1 MKLLP
6 PGYNDWAF
14 ISQSPLNGW
23 VLAVAAVVTLAIVT
37 MSVLAYLRAGRR
49 YLVLGALHV
58 VAALS
63 VLIVVVQ
70 PALDLRAVTRIP
82 GRIAF
87 VIDDSQSMA
96 ENDGLPKSRA
106 ERVNQWL
113 AEHQAELDALKGQN
127 PIEYYTLSGPGRAT
141 RAQGPESDL
150 LQALRPP
157 LSSNDKA
164 RPLSAVVLVSDGAD
178 TEALGQAATAAE
190 RKKLAERLAA
200 ADVPVNT
207 ITVGGKR
214 SADLYISGVIQ
225 DPIAF
230 VRNTVKVEV
239 RVEQKGLGAVTVP
252 VSLKREGSLVTQQ
265 TARVPESGAAKVQ
278 FEIVPAEVGE
288 FVFTVEVPVQPDEAV
303 VENNKREFIV
313 KVVRDKIRA
322 LLVSGRPSWD
332 ERFLRRSLKLS
343 PNVDLISFFIL
354 RTPSD
359 FQPVPQNES
368 SLIPF
373 PTHELFETEL
383 HTFDVVVLQNFDYR
397 PYNMAYL
404 LKNLREH
411 VLNKGGALAMFGG
424 ESSFGGGAYAQT
436 PLADVLPV
444 EMAAAEMDSRDF
456 QPVLT
461 TAGEKHPVLRLQA
474 ASTSRSKAIAALP
487 KLSGV
492 MKVDGLAPGGTALLV
507 HPDLKARDGSPMP
520 VLAVREVGKGRT
532 LAVTTDTLWRWSFA
546 DKMRGE
552 SGQAYERLIAQMFRW
567 LMRDPEASRL
577 RLVASRD
584 RVRVGE
590 SVDYSVRVLGADYQP
605 LPKAPVTLTISEH
618 SRPDTVTSGETA
630 EDGTYSYSYTVQHGG
645 VVRAKAEARLEDDP
659 LEATLLVYG
668 DDADKERAALGSRDD
683 VMGAIA
689 DATGGVAQSLDRA
702 DPSAWA
708 RAKATTTNVDR
719 HQEIA
724 LWNTWA
730 ALLVVVSVLAVEW
743 WLRRRWGFV

>member
-1 MKLLP
+1 MIRD
-6 PGYNDWAF
+6 GFNDWAI
-14 ISQSPLNGW
+14 ISQSPLGTP
-23 VLAVAAVVTLAIVT
+23 VLVATAVVVLAIVA
-37 MSVLAYLRAGRR
+37 MSVVAYLRAGRR

-58 VAALS
+58 LAALS
-63 VLIVVVQ
+63 VLVVVVQ
-70 PALDLRAVTRIP
+70 PALDLRAVTRIA
-82 GRIAF
+82 GRVAV

-96 ENDGLPKSRA
+96 ENDGLQKTRA

-113 AEHQAELDALKGQN
+113 SEHAGELDALKGQN
-127 PIEYYTLSGPGRAT
+127 PIEYYTLSGPGRSV

-150 LQALRPP
+150 LKALRAP
-157 LSSNDKA
+157 LASNDKT

-178 TEALGQAATAAE
+178 TEALGQAATAGE
-190 RKKLAERLAA
+190 RKKLLERIADV
-200 ADVPVNT
+200 DVPVNT
-207 ITVGGKR
+207 VVVGGKR
-214 SADLYISGVIQ
+214 SADLYVSAVIQ

-239 RVEQKGLGAVTVP
+239 RVEQKGLGALSVP
-252 VSLKREGSLVTQQ
+252 VSLKRDGSLVTQQ
-265 TARVPESGAAKVQ
+265 QAQVPATGAAKVQ
-278 FEIVPAEVGE
+278 FEFVPSEVGE
-288 FVFTVEVPVQPDEAV
+288 FVFTAEVPVQPDEAV
-303 VENNKREFIV
+303 TENNKREFIV

-359 FQPVPQNES
+359 FQAVPQNES

-436 PLADVLPV
+436 PLADVMPV
-444 EMAAAEMDSRDF
+444 GMSTSEMDYRDF
-456 QPVLT
+456 TPALT
-461 TAGEKHPVLRLQA
+461 PAGEKHPLLRLA
-474 ASTSRSKAIAALP
+474 AGTQSRQKVIAGLP

-492 MKVDGLAPGGTALLV
+492 MKVDGLAPGATALLV
-507 HPDLKARDGSPMP
+507 HPELKARDGSPMP
-520 VLAVREVGKGRT
+520 IIAVREVGKGRT
-532 LAVTTDTLWRWSFA
+532 VAVTTDTLWRWTFS

-552 SGQAYERLIAQMFRW
+552 TGQAYERLISQMFRW

-590 SVDYSVRVLGADYQP
+590 AVDYTVRVLGPDY
-605 LPKAPVTLTISEH
+605 LPMAKAPVSLVVSEH
-618 SRPDTVTSGETA
+618 GRPDTLASGETA
-630 EDGTYSYSYTVQHGG
+630 EDGVYSFSYTVQHGG
-645 VVRAKAEARLEDDP
+645 VIRATAEARIEDDP
-659 LEATLLVYG
+659 LQASLLVYG

-683 VMGAIA
+683 IMTDIA
-689 DATGGVAQSLDRA
+689 DATGGVTQALDRA
-702 DPSAWA
+702 DPKAWA

-724 LWNTWA
+724 LWNSWA
-730 ALLVVVSVLAVEW
+730 TLLVVALVLSIEW